1 MSALEITVRGRAE
14 RQYRPEQGTVLL
26 SAAFTESTSEA
37 AHAKAL
43 ELQSEVVA
51 ELSRL
56 DETDALNT
64 WHANDIHVFGHRP
77 WIDGKQSSEVV
88 YTTRIAMTAEFLD
101 FEALAAFLVEWAGR
115 DGLEVGRIVW
125 DVLTENRPRYEAK
138 VRRDAVRDA
147 VAKAQAYADAVGR
160 GSVTAVA
167 LADPDMLSSGS
178 DAVPAAPMMARAMV
192 ASDAGPSLELRPDDV
207 VISVA
212 VDARFTAGDLS
223 AD

>member
-1 MSALEITVRGRAE
+1 MSPLEITVRGRAE
-14 RQYRPEQGTVLL
+14 RQYRPEQGTAVLT
-26 SAAFTESTSEA
+26 AAFTESTSEA

-43 ELQSEVVA
+43 ELQSDVVA
-51 ELSRL
+51 ELTRL

-77 WIDGKQSSEVV
+77 WIDGKQAAQIV

-115 DGLEVGRIVW
+115 DGLEVGRIMW
-125 DVLTENRPRYEAK
+125 DVLAENRPRYEAT

-160 GSVTAVA
+160 GTVTAVA
-167 LADPDMLSSGS
+167 LADPDMLRAGPEPS
-178 DAVPAAPMMARAMV
+178 PAPMMARAMS
-192 ASDAGPSLELRPDDV
+192 ADAGGGPSLELRPDDV
-207 VISVA
+207 VIAVA
-212 VDARFTAGDLS
+212 VDARFTAGD
-223 AD
+223 